1 MKGAAV
7 WQPLCVAVHINNWS
21 GGLILTTNTSVLE
34 NLPPGVPLQAIFP
47 NFKSAPPFELPPQTL
62 LLQLTRPRHPYGT
75 QKVLLSAAPF
85 LT

>member
-1 MKGAAV
+1 MY
-7 WQPLCVAVHINNWS
+7 
-21 GGLILTTNTSVLE
+21 
-34 NLPPGVPLQAIFP
+34 LPPGVPLQAIFP